1 MERIVLTLKRPGDGA
16 EVLATIDPDG
26 TVSLQVRG
34 ARGVECRAL
43 TAELEASIGT
53 VTNRKMDPRALR
65 AAGMTEEQIDR
76 ALIKS
81 GAGGSPCG

>member
-16 EVLATIDPDG
+16 EILATIEPDG
-26 TVSLQVRG
+26 TVALHVRG
-34 ARGVECRAL
+34 ARGIECRAL

-53 VTNRKMDPRALR
+53 VTERKMDPRAMR
-65 AAGMTEEQIDR
+65 SAGMTEEQVDR
-76 ALIKS
+76 ALVKS